1 MRAIESHNGVNV
13 QDTERFLLSNKD
25 GSETN
30 VIFLKRVQH
39 FPILHFISYIKPLKE
54 NKKYSLSKSV

>member
-39 FPILHFISYIKPLKE
+39 FSHFAFYIIYQTLKG
-54 NKKYSLSKSV
+54 K